1 MSISEHASKPS
12 HGMKHGY
19 VLCISWGVPRKWE
32 GGGGGKIFF
41 RFGNL
46 HVVMLWGFGDMFP

>member
-19 VLCISWGVPRKWE
+19 VICISWGVPRKWE
-32 GGGGGKIFF
+32 GGGARFF
-41 RFGNL
+41 L
-46 HVVMLWGFGDMFP
+46 DLEICMS